1 MKFVL
6 RKGSKGKNDFLLVV
20 KFEDSSNYD
29 VEKHEW
35 IPKLDELR
43 EIAGILR
50 KLMNEDVII

>member
-6 RKGSKGKNDFLLVV
+6 RKGSKGKNDFLLIVE
-20 KFEDSSNYD
+20 FEQASNYD
-29 VEKHEW
+29 PEKHEW

-50 KLMNEDVII
+50 KLMNENVII